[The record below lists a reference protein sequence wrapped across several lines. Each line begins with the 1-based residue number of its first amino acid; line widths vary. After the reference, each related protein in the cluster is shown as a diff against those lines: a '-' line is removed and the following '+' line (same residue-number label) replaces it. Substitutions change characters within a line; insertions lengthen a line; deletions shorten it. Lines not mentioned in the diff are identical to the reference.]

1 MPQFNV
7 HEAKS
12 SLSRLL
18 ALVERGEEV
27 TIMRG
32 GEPVADLVRHRRK
45 VGRRTL
51 GALAGTISAPE
62 GWDAPMT
69 DEQADR
75 FLDGNEWRH
84 RLIASDVAPSLQQRA
99 SR

>member
-1 MPQFNV
+1 MAEFNV

-12 SLSRLL
+12 NLSRLL

-45 VGRRTL
+45 SGRRKL
-51 GALAGTISAPE
+51 GVLAGTISLPD

-69 DEQADR
+69 NDQADR
-75 FLDGNEWRH
+75 FLEGKEW
-84 RLIASDVAPSLQQRA
+84 
-99 SR
+99 

>member
-1 MPQFNV
+1 MSEFNV
-7 HEAKS
+7 REAKS
-12 SLSRLL
+12 NLPRLL

-45 VGRRTL
+45 SGRRRL
-51 GALAGTISAPE
+51 GVLAGTISLPE

-75 FLDGNEWRH
+75 FLEGKEW
-84 RLIASDVAPSLQQRA
+84 
-99 SR
+99 

>member
-1 MPQFNV
+1 MPQFTIQ
-7 HEAKS
+7 EAKS
-12 SLSRLL
+12 NLSRLL

-45 VGRRTL
+45 SGRRKL
-51 GALAGTISAPE
+51 GTLAGTISLPE

-75 FLDGNEWRH
+75 FLEGKEW
-84 RLIASDVAPSLQQRA
+84 
-99 SR
+99 

>member
-12 SLSRLL
+12 NLSRLL
-18 ALVERGEEV
+18 ALVEKGEEV

-45 VGRRTL
+45 AGRRAL
-51 GALAGTISAPE
+51 GVLAGTISLPE

-69 DEQADR
+69 SEQADR
-75 FLDGNEWRH
+75 FLEGKEW
-84 RLIASDVAPSLQQRA
+84 
-99 SR
+99 

>member
-1 MPQFNV
+1 MAKFNV

-12 SLSRLL
+12 NLSRLL

-45 VGRRTL
+45 SGRRKL
-51 GALAGTISAPE
+51 GVLAGTISLPE

-75 FLDGNEWRH
+75 FLEGKEW
-84 RLIASDVAPSLQQRA
+84 
-99 SR
+99 

>member
-1 MPQFNV
+1 MAVFNV

-12 SLSRLL
+12 NLSRLL

-27 TIMRG
+27 TIMRS

-45 VGRRTL
+45 SGRRKL
-51 GALAGTISAPE
+51 GALAGTISLPE

-75 FLDGNEWRH
+75 FLEGKEW
-84 RLIASDVAPSLQQRA
+84 
-99 SR
+99 

>member
-1 MPQFNV
+1 MAKFNV

-12 SLSRLL
+12 NLSRLL

-45 VGRRTL
+45 SGRRKL
-51 GALAGTISAPE
+51 GVLAGTISLPE

-69 DEQADR
+69 DDQADR
-75 FLDGNEWRH
+75 FLEGKEW
-84 RLIASDVAPSLQQRA
+84 
-99 SR
+99 

>member
-1 MPQFNV
+1 MAEFNV

-12 SLSRLL
+12 NLSRLL

-45 VGRRTL
+45 SGRRKL
-51 GALAGTISAPE
+51 GVLAGTISLPE

-69 DEQADR
+69 NDQADR
-75 FLDGNEWRH
+75 FLEGKEW
-84 RLIASDVAPSLQQRA
+84 
-99 SR
+99 

>member
-1 MPQFNV
+1 MPHFNV
-7 HEAKS
+7 HEAKTN
-12 SLSRLL
+12 LLRLL
-18 ALVERGEEV
+18 ALVEQGEAV

-45 VGRRTL
+45 AGRRTL
-51 GALAGTISAPE
+51 GALAGTISLPE

-75 FLDGNEWRH
+75 FLEGKSNT
-84 RLIASDVAPSLQQRA
+84 
-99 SR
+99 

>member
-1 MPQFNV
+1 MPHFNV

-12 SLSRLL
+12 NLSRLL

-32 GEPVADLVRHRRK
+32 GEPVADLVRHRRND
-45 VGRRTL
+45 GRRTL
-51 GALAGTISAPE
+51 GALAGTISLPE

-75 FLDGNEWRH
+75 FLEGKEW
-84 RLIASDVAPSLQQRA
+84 
-99 SR
+99 

>member
-1 MPQFNV
+1 MPRFNV

-12 SLSRLL
+12 NLSRLL

-27 TIMRG
+27 NIMRG

-45 VGRRTL
+45 DGRRTL
-51 GALAGTISAPE
+51 GALAGTISLPE

-75 FLDGNEWRH
+75 FLEGKEW
-84 RLIASDVAPSLQQRA
+84 
-99 SR
+99 

>member
-1 MPQFNV
+1 MAQFTV

-12 SLSRLL
+12 NLSRLL

-45 VGRRTL
+45 SGRRKL
-51 GALAGTISAPE
+51 GVLAGTISLPE

-75 FLDGNEWRH
+75 FLEGKEW
-84 RLIASDVAPSLQQRA
+84 
-99 SR
+99 